1 MDTSVWYF
9 SLPRNFS
16 FYPIEVDIDE
26 VEDFLATDDLFVEYF
41 NVFLA
46 LPTFPEPLYFNKETG
61 GFEVVS
67 VAKKELAKKIKE
79 ALRSQART
87 PRIYRVAKKHS
98 YIDIPLIP
106 IENEKEPENQ
116 EIHTSFAVTTLN
128 KEQGIHWVK
137 AERLPSFLDSD
148 LYLEYRLSKL
158 LGQSRITGEQGEYV
172 LMKIDYKPRPKKI
185 KKKSDDDE
193 VKIDPKEALMKD
205 LYVCMGNASTTD
217 TDAWYS
223 TAKIATQNETTY
235 TSPSRPTSERVKSAA
250 STRPTS
256 ARPTSAYSDP
266 YNRSDSG
273 LGISWKG
280 SAKSTKNSSY
290 STLYHSK
297 YSQHETED
305 DVMMSKLFAS
315 DGKPAHRITDNLCVV
330 NKDRPYSS
338 IIYSTPKS
346 ELELKSDDAEL
357 GIIDDD
363 EKDSGKGDD
372 ENIDMNDSLALDSE
386 PIVFKNIDDLGSVI
400 VGVVL
405 KKAVGQLANLDEAEL
420 EKIPEIYELFPEGQ
434 FSKLTVDSLDRV
446 TLIEESKEE
455 KPVGT
460 IEQETEQK
468 ISERMKKNMEEE
480 SDVDSLLDSEEDYEE
495 EDTFF
500 RKHKFK
506 TYSLCTRKG
515 VDQFK
520 RFLKGTMGEKN
531 WNLWIDVDRM
541 RLMTVHSEIQL
552 NVCWLREKYHKPGAE
567 FELTVEQKAQLGLSE
582 PSAWTMDKLLAVHN
596 QIAEPLVLYWA
607 PRFLLKQMMRTNPDK
622 NLLYHHLKHLKH
634 SVAVDPSPPTA
645 SLLPLRPKSC
655 LPRMK
660 PQEPVIAPQIQPIYF
675 EPPET
680 LDTSPPVGLRRTYAE
695 PTMKFIANWQK
706 EQMVHTQ
713 LISPRLNVARTSTPR
728 LRRPA
733 SAKIPR
739 RTSLVSLS
747 SRPKSA
753 VRLGT
758 RPSTANSTSSRI
770 SVESATGR
778 VRIKT
783 PTHSLTKTPSKMSD
797 TPRSRPSSAA
807 SSIRSVRSEDLSSEV
822 SDFLGGSRL
831 EHLLQALH
839 HENDSGSFFKKYVD
853 RSGSKMWINNLTFW
867 RDVQAYHML
876 FYGKNMDPYVVHKK
890 AKSIFSK
897 YIVVGARHH
906 IGVGHGVEQ
915 EIRSHLIPPFEE
927 LFDEAEEHSL
937 TVIYEAWQEMWE
949 TDQKTY
955 NKVELIEVKRHLET
969 KSKYVLNLQKSGLIK
984 ERVSTPDVMEGY
996 EDPVYDEALI
1006 ENIPE
1011 EFKDYTLEKLVH
1023 NRIELEHFRNF
1034 LAENYASM
1042 DIMCWMDIEAF
1053 RRITHT
1059 DEKKRDAKAREIK
1072 MKYLN
1077 KKYFFG
1083 ANSPAGK
1090 EGQDKVA
1097 EAGGGWGK
1105 LLEDRPPNPMIL
1117 EAQKYVRERLEKKW
1131 LPLFLVT
1138 PDFAVRQRPRQSMD
1152 DVVDDVMV
1160 QKKRKSLNMLKLLDS
1175 KWMSSANEII
1185 VFRKALLNPVTSVQ
1199 FRRFVSIKGDSL
1211 ENDVLFWLEVQKFK
1225 EMYHSHCED
1234 TMITQKINTIIN
1246 CFIESQI
1253 PPSLQIDIPPEMG
1266 ERIVDRK
1273 YEKCPYLF
1281 REAQLVVFRVLF
1293 PHWREFC
1300 DFRLNLAE
1308 EKVLPTIERRR
1319 RHARAKERKRQQE
1332 LEEKQAKGKIRYL
1345 KFREAERRAA
1355 LGLPPLGEE
1364 DDVFH
1369 DPFKALGAPESVDG
1383 DGEGE
1388 EKDKISWTYSNY
1400 MNALEREE
1408 LINNTDE
1415 SSFTSLLTDTASV
1428 KSVGTASVGSQSDER
1443 KGSKADDDSDRKRSV
1458 DNGENGKAKGPG
1470 NGSRKSSIDVPMVGE
1485 RRMSRQS
1492 RSDSI
1497 QSQHR
1502 VTIQDP
1508 KSTNNKVK
1516 PKV

>member
-1 MDTSVWYF
+1 MKTIAVNLDPV
-9 SLPRNFS
+9 
-16 FYPIEVDIDE
+16 EVDIED

-46 LPTFPEPLYFNKETG
+46 LPTFPEPLYFNKDTG

-67 VAKKELAKKIKE
+67 AAKKELAKKIKE

-98 YIDIPLIP
+98 FIDIPLIP
-106 IENEKEPENQ
+106 IEHEKEAENQ
-116 EIHTSFAVTTLN
+116 EIHTSFTVTTLN

-137 AERLPSFLDSD
+137 AERLPSFLESD

-158 LGQSRITGEQGEYV
+158 LGQARITGEQGEYV
-172 LMKIDYKPRPKKI
+172 LMKIDYKPRVKKA
-185 KKKSDDDE
+185 KKKAEDEE
-193 VKIDPKEALMKD
+193 VKVDPKEVLMKD
-205 LYVCMGNASTTD
+205 LYVCMGNASTTE

-223 TAKIATQNETTY
+223 TAKIATEHETTY
-235 TSPSRPTSERVKSAA
+235 TSPSRPTSERVRSAT

-273 LGISWKG
+273 LGISLKG

-290 STLYHSK
+290 STLYQSK
-297 YSQHETED
+297 YSQNEHED
-305 DVMMSKLFAS
+305 DIMMSKLFS
-315 DGKPAHRITDNLCVV
+315 GDSKPTHRVTDNLCVI

-338 IIYSTPKS
+338 IVYSTPKPEQRVDFKS
-346 ELELKSDDAEL
+346 EDAEL

-363 EKDSGKGDD
+363 ERDSGKGDD
-372 ENIDMNDSLALDSE
+372 ENIDMNDSLALESE

-405 KKAVGQLANLDEAEL
+405 KKAVGQLTNLEEAEL
-420 EKIPEIYELFPEGQ
+420 EKIPEIYELFQGGQ
-434 FSKLTVDSLDRV
+434 FSKLTVESLDRV
-446 TLIEESKEE
+446 TLLEENKEE
-455 KPVGT
+455 KPEEAT
-460 IEQETEQK
+460 TTEQENEQK
-468 ISERMKKNMEEE
+468 ISERMRKNMEEE

-506 TYSLCTRKG
+506 TYSLSTRKG

-520 RFLKGTMGEKN
+520 RFLKGTLGERN
-531 WNLWIDVDRM
+531 WNLWVDIDRM
-541 RLMTVHSEIQL
+541 RLMTNHSEIQL
-552 NVCWLREKYHKPGAE
+552 YLCWLREKYHKPGAE
-567 FELTVEQKAQLGLSE
+567 FELTVEQKIQLGLSE
-582 PSAWTMDKLLAVHN
+582 PSAWTMDKLMMVHN

-622 NLLYHHLKHLKH
+622 NLLYHHLKHLQH
-634 SVAVDPSPPTA
+634 PAGIDPNPPTA

-660 PQEPVIAPQIQPIYF
+660 VQEPVIAPQIQPIYF
-675 EPPET
+675 EPPDT
-680 LDTSPPVGLRRTYAE
+680 LDTSPPVGLKRTYAE
-695 PTMKFIANWQK
+695 PTIKFIANWQK

-713 LISPRLNVARTSTPR
+713 LLSPRLNVARTSTPR

-753 VRLGT
+753 VKPST
-758 RPSTANSTSSRI
+758 RPSTAHSTSSRI

-778 VRIKT
+778 VRIKS
-783 PTHSLTKTPSKMSD
+783 PAQSSMNAGSKASG

-807 SSIRSVRSEDLSSEV
+807 SSIASIRSEDLSSEV
-822 SDFLGGSRL
+822 SEFLGGNRM

-839 HENDSGSFFKKYVD
+839 HENDSGSFFRKYVE
-853 RSGSKMWINNLTFW
+853 RSGSKIWIDNMNFW
-867 RDVQAYHML
+867 RDIQAYHML
-876 FYGKNMDPYVVHKK
+876 FYGKYMDPYIVHKK
-890 AKSIFSK
+890 AKSVYSK
-897 YIVVGARHH
+897 YIVVGAKHH
-906 IGVGHGVEQ
+906 LGLGDEIAQ

-927 LFDEAEEHSL
+927 LFDDAEEHAI
-937 TVIYEAWQEMWE
+937 TVLYEAWQEMWE
-949 TDQKTY
+949 MDQKTY
-955 NKVELIEVKRHLET
+955 HKVELIEVKRHLET

-984 ERVSTPDVMEGY
+984 ARVSTPDVMEGY

-1117 EAQKYVRERLEKKW
+1117 EAQKYVRDRLEKKW
-1131 LPLFLVT
+1131 LPLFLAT
-1138 PDFAVRQRPRQSMD
+1138 PEFAVRQKPRQNMD

-1160 QKKRKSLNMLKLLDS
+1160 QKKKKSLNMLKLLDS
-1175 KWMSSANEII
+1175 KWMSSTNEII
-1185 VFRKALLNPVTSVQ
+1185 IFRKALLNPVTSVQ

-1225 EMYHSHCED
+1225 DMYHAHCED
-1234 TMITQKINTIIN
+1234 SMITQKINTIIN

-1253 PPSLQIDIPPEMG
+1253 PPSLQIDIPPEMAD
-1266 ERIVDRK
+1266 RIIDRK

-1293 PHWREFC
+1293 PHWKEFC

-1319 RHARAKERKRQQE
+1319 KHARARERKRLQE
-1332 LEEKQAKGKIRYL
+1332 LEEKQAKGKMRYV

-1355 LGLPPLGEE
+1355 MGLPPLGEE
-1364 DDVFH
+1364 EDVFH
-1369 DPFKALGAPESVDG
+1369 DPFKALGGAESVEG
-1383 DGEGE
+1383 DAEVE

-1408 LINNTDE
+1408 LLNNTDE

-1428 KSVGTASVGSQSDER
+1428 KSVGTDRASVGSQSDER
-1443 KGSKADDDSDRKRSV
+1443 KGSKTDGDSERKRSV
-1458 DNGENGKAKGPG
+1458 ENGENGKPKGTG
-1470 NGSRKSSIDVPMVGE
+1470 NGSRKSSMDVPLLGE

-1492 RSDSI
+1492 RSDSL
-1497 QSQHR
+1497 QSQQK

-1508 KSTNNKVK
+1508 KSPSIKSKQKV
-1516 PKV
+1516 